1 MKNINYIWYVVFLNY
16 VIINQYFLFI
26 LHKLYIS
33 YVCITKKNYLNI
45 KTSNFL
51 SIKLQRKK
59 KINDIKNIVIIFL
72 TLEKKNCTRMNS
84 TSNWQFVHEFV
95 CHINR
100 HIICSTYSSDIF
112 KLFKTVFHFNFLLN
126 LLKNCEYFI
135 LVNYIHRRASDIFK
149 KYIYKI
155 FNCEKC
161 DLGNEAP
168 HLKRVFLLFF

>member
-1 MKNINYIWYVVFLNY
+1 MFYFWTVWSSINIFCSSCINYTYHMFVLRR
-16 VIINQYFLFI
+16 
-26 LHKLYIS
+26 
-33 YVCITKKNYLNI
+33 KNYLNI

-59 KINDIKNIVIIFL
+59 KQINEIKNIVIIFL

-100 HIICSTYSSDIF
+100 HIICSTYFSDIF
-112 KLFKTVFHFNFLLN
+112 KLFKTAFHFNFLLN

-149 KYIYKI
+149 KIYIRYSI
-155 FNCEKC
+155 VRN
-161 DLGNEAP
+161 
-168 HLKRVFLLFF
+168 VT